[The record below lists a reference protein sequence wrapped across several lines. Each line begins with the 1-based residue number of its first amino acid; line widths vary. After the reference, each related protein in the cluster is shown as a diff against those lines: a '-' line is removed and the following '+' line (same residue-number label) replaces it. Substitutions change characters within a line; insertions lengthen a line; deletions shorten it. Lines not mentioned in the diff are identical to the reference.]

1 MMLTS
6 RGYYERTVTATKE
19 LNNTAVEY
27 INGRIVDSGTHSQLM
42 DHSGLYRNFVSERK
56 EAVSWKVKNA

>member
-1 MMLTS
+1 M
-6 RGYYERTVTATKE
+6 TATKE